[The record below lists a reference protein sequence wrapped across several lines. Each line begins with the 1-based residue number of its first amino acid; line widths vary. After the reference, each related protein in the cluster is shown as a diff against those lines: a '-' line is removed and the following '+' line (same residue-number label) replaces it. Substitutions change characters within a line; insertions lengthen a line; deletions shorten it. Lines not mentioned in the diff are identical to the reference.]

1 MWERWAHRRTRKLEM
16 NTIYFEKK
24 KSEMQRRQKNNES
37 VKERTVTGRS
47 GSCIQKEQFKL
58 PSRTS
63 ITSFSPS
70 SFASSSSSSS
80 SSSFSPLFL
89 FFFLSSASSSQ
100 QAFPLTSSCRFFAF
114 SRSVRDA
121 SASIARIFEIRSSE
135 APPAAFPTG
144 AAAAAE
150 TRMDV
155 QSGHSQW
162 RAEASVSGRVLRQAR
177 CQGVTQVLQVSLSSS
192 DGFSLHTMHAPSPSH
207 GNSLTGAM
215 ALPHFHT

>member
-1 MWERWAHRRTRKLEM
+1 M
-16 NTIYFEKK
+16 NTILKK
-24 KSEMQRRQKNNES
+24 NETQKRQKNNES

-70 SFASSSSSSS
+70 SFASSS

-177 CQGVTQVLQVSLSSS
+177 CHGVTQVLQVSLSSS
-192 DGFSLHTMHAPSPSH
+192 DGFSLQTMHAPSPSH

-215 ALPHFHT
+215 ALTHFHT

>member
-1 MWERWAHRRTRKLEM
+1 
-16 NTIYFEKK
+16 
-24 KSEMQRRQKNNES
+24 MQRRQKNNES

-80 SSSFSPLFL
+80 SFSPLFL
-89 FFFLSSASSSQ
+89 FCFFFFLSSASSSQ

-177 CQGVTQVLQVSLSSS
+177 CHGVTQVLQVSLSSS